1 MFSPRTQPGFSLLEV
16 LIALVVLSIGLL
28 AHSKIQALAVRASA
42 EANLRTQATFLVND
56 MMERMRANRPASSHN
71 SYYADTDYTAID
83 CTTDPPKICS
93 EGTAG
98 AAVDCTA
105 DEIADEDAHQWFCD
119 VTATLPG
126 GNVAVAFAD
135 PSYSVQ
141 VSWDGLDEDGNVQTQ
156 NVSATFIP

>member
-1 MFSPRTQPGFSLLEV
+1 MLPTRTQTGFSLLEV

-28 AHSKIQALAVRASA
+28 AHLKVQALGVRASTD
-42 EANLRTQATFLVND
+42 ANLRTQATFLVND
-56 MMERMRANRPASSHN
+56 MMERMRANRETSTSDT
-71 SYYADTDYTAID
+71 YALIDYAAID
-83 CTTDPPKICS
+83 CSADPPKICS

-105 DEIADEDAHQWFCD
+105 DELAGEDALQWFCS
-119 VTATLPG
+119 VSSTLPG

-135 PSYSVQ
+135 PSYSIQ